1 MTRTY
6 KRPSIADSPA
16 LQQHREM
23 MENAQNQGI
32 AGLDG
37 QPQPGPSDPVT
48 LLREP
53 ALKQNSGIR
62 VFSQA
67 NVEPMKNVQTRI
79 PLSVYQKLNNLKY
92 FCGQHT
98 SIGDIVCI
106 AITEYLERAENGQKG

>member
-1 MTRTY
+1 MTRSF
-6 KRPSIADSPA
+6 KRPSITDSPA

-23 MENAQNQGI
+23 MENAQNNGT
-32 AGLDG
+32 ADLDA
-37 QPQPGPSDPVT
+37 QPQAGPSDPVT
-48 LLREP
+48 PFRDSD
-53 ALKQNSGIR
+53 LKQSSGIR

-92 FCGQHT
+92 FSGQHT

-106 AITEYLERAENGQKG
+106 AITEYLERADATQKG

>member
-1 MTRTY
+1 MNRSF
-6 KRPSIADSPA
+6 KRPSITDSPA

-37 QPQPGPSDPVT
+37 QPQPGPSDPVSP
-48 LLREP
+48 LHDSSV
-53 ALKQNSGIR
+53 KQSSGIR

-67 NVEPMKNVQTRI
+67 TVEPMKNVQTRI
-79 PLSVYQKLNNLKY
+79 PLSIYQKLNNLKY
-92 FCGQHT
+92 FSGQHT

-106 AITEYLERAENGQKG
+106 AITEYLERAESSQKG

>member
-1 MTRTY
+1 MNRSF
-6 KRPSIADSPA
+6 KRPSITDSPA

-23 MENAQNQGI
+23 MENAQNQGV
-32 AGLDG
+32 AELDG
-37 QPQPGPSDPVT
+37 QPRPGPSDSVAPFH
-48 LLREP
+48 ES
-53 ALKQNSGIR
+53 ALKQSSGIR

-106 AITEYLERAENGQKG
+106 AITEYLERAESSQKG

>member
-1 MTRTY
+1 MTRSY
-6 KRPSIADSPA
+6 KRPSISESPA

-23 MENAQNQGI
+23 MENAQNNGT
-32 AGLDG
+32 ADLDV
-37 QPQPGPSDPVT
+37 QPQAGPSDPVT
-48 LLREP
+48 PFRDSD
-53 ALKQNSGIR
+53 LKQSSGIR

-92 FCGQHT
+92 FSGQHT

-106 AITEYLERAENGQKG
+106 AITEYLERADASQKG

>member
-1 MTRTY
+1 MNRSF
-6 KRPSIADSPA
+6 KRPSITDSPA

-23 MENAQNQGI
+23 MENAQNNGI
-32 AGLDG
+32 ADLDV
-37 QPQPGPSDPVT
+37 QPQPGPSDPVN

-53 ALKQNSGIR
+53 ALKQSSGIR

-92 FCGQHT
+92 FCGQRI

-106 AITEYLERAENGQKG
+106 AITEYLERAENNQKG